1 MSIPFKS
8 TAHFFLYEKR
18 PANRLRGKITSHPF
32 ACVAVGYDPIF
43 PGIPFRVSAAV
54 CHPKDNMVRAV
65 GANKALGLLHRAEEG
80 RTAHVAWLM
89 PSEVKNVRDVLFK
102 LGFTDA
108 LGVRFNSASNK
119 PEWTRANKSFKYVLA
134 DVQGI
139 RVNADVPTRKVAKAR
154 SAKA

>member
-1 MSIPFKS
+1 MTIPFKS

-32 ACVAVGYDPIF
+32 ACVAVGYDPLL
-43 PGIPFRVSAAV
+43 PNIPFRVSASV

-65 GANKALGLLHRAEEG
+65 GANKALGLLHRTIDG
-80 RTAHVAWLM
+80 NDAHVAWLK

-102 LGFTDA
+102 IGFVDA
-108 LGVRFNSASNK
+108 LAARFKTASNK

-139 RVNADVPTRKVAKAR
+139 RVNADVPTRKVAKA
-154 SAKA
+154 AKA